1 MWIDKETLEYIGI
14 GYSAM
19 VVANA
24 IFSVICFPY
33 FLYEKNKEVNEPQK
47 QSNLEKETIKN
58 PYNF

>member
-14 GYSAM
+14 GYSTM
-19 VVANA
+19 VVANV
-24 IFSVICFPY
+24 IFSVIYFPY
-33 FLYEKNKEVNEPQK
+33 FLYKKDKEVNEPQK